1 MMVDILTEFYTVHYN
16 FGIAA
21 ILMLL
26 FALYLGSRKNGR
38 GVVVMLCLLLVYN
51 LIIFNKTKRDPNWYD
66 KLEAKIKA
74 YDPVKEAWDN
84 KAGDDD
90 PNKHK

>member
-1 MMVDILTEFYTVHYN
+1 MMVDILTEFYKVHYN
-16 FGIAA
+16 FALIAA
-21 ILMLL
+21 FMLL
-26 FALYLGSRKNGR
+26 FALYIGSRKNVR

-51 LIIFNKTKRDPNWYD
+51 LIIFNKTKRDPDWYD

-74 YDPVKEAWDN
+74 FDPVKAAWDN
-84 KAGDDD
+84 KVEDDD

>member
-1 MMVDILTEFYTVHYN
+1 MVDTLTEFYTVHYN

-21 ILMLL
+21 VLMFL
-26 FALYLGSRKNGR
+26 FALYLGSRKNAR

-51 LIIFNKTKRDPNWYD
+51 LIIYNKTKRDPNWYD
-66 KLEAKIKA
+66 KMEAKIKA
-74 YDPVKEAWDN
+74 YDPVKEAWD
-84 KAGDDD
+84 KKEGDDD

>member
-1 MMVDILTEFYTVHYN
+1 MMTDILIEFYKIHYN
-16 FGIAA
+16 FALIAA
-21 ILMLL
+21 FMLL
-26 FALYLGSRKNGR
+26 FALYLGSKKNVR
-38 GVVVMLCLLLVYN
+38 GVVVMLSLLLVYN
-51 LIIFNKTKRDPNWYD
+51 LIIYNKTKRDPDWYD

-90 PNKHK
+90 PNKRK